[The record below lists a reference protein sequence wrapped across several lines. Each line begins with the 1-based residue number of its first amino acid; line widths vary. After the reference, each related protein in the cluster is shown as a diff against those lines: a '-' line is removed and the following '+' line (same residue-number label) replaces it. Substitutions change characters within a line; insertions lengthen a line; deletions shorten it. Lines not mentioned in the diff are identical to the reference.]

1 MPQWLFIK
9 ATQGLCLRKLL
20 LTLTL
25 GCSILLE
32 GCSEPELSYI
42 PEQATI
48 LAFGDSLT
56 VGVGTSTEHSYP
68 AVLQLLSNRQVINAG
83 VSGETSAAGLTRLP
97 SLLDRY
103 SPKLIVLLEGGND
116 ILRNQSQQQ
125 LKQNLIAMIELSRQ
139 RDIELVLIGVPEK
152 KLFSNSAPLYAEL
165 AEQYNLV
172 HDNEII
178 ADLLRTASNKSD
190 PIHFNQ
196 QGYRKLALRIHQL
209 MLNHGAL

>member
-1 MPQWLFIK
+1 MRQ
-9 ATQGLCLRKLL
+9 LL

-25 GCSILLE
+25 GCSILLA

-68 AVLQLLSNRQVINAG
+68 AVLQRLSNRQVINAG
-83 VSGETSAAGLTRLP
+83 VSGETTAAGLARLP
-97 SLLDRY
+97 ALLDRY
-103 SPKLIVLLEGGND
+103 SPKLVVLLEGGND

-125 LKQNLIAMIELSRQ
+125 LKLNLIQMIELSQQ

-152 KLFSNSAPLYAEL
+152 KLFSDSAPLYSEL

-178 ADLLRTASNKSD
+178 ADLLRSASNKSD

-196 QGYRKLALRIHQL
+196 QGYRNLALRIHQL
-209 MLNHGAL
+209 MLDHGGL

>member
-1 MPQWLFIK
+1 MRQ
-9 ATQGLCLRKLL
+9 LL
-20 LTLTL
+20 LALTL
-25 GCSILLE
+25 SCSILLA
-32 GCSEPELSYI
+32 GCNKPELNYL
-42 PEQATI
+42 PEQATV

-56 VGVGTSTEHSYP
+56 VGVGTSAENSYP
-68 AVLQLLSNRQVINAG
+68 AVLQRLSGRQVINAG
-83 VSGETSAAGLTRLP
+83 VSGETTAAGLTRLP

-125 LKQNLIAMIELSRQ
+125 LKLNLIQMIELSQQ
-139 RDIELVLIGVPEK
+139 RDIELILIGIPEK
-152 KLFSNSAPLYAEL
+152 KLFSDSAPLYAEL

-178 ADLLRTASNKSD
+178 ADLLRSASNKSD

-196 QGYRKLALRIHQL
+196 QGYQSLAQRVHQL
-209 MLNHGAL
+209 MLDHGAL

>member
-1 MPQWLFIK
+1 MRQ
-9 ATQGLCLRKLL
+9 LL
-20 LTLTL
+20 LALTL
-25 GCSILLE
+25 SCSILLA
-32 GCSEPELSYI
+32 GCNKPELSYL
-42 PEQATI
+42 PEQATV

-68 AVLQLLSNRQVINAG
+68 AVLQRLSGRQVINAG
-83 VSGETSAAGLTRLP
+83 VSGETTTAGLNRFP

-103 SPKLIVLLEGGND
+103 SPNLIVLLEGGND

-125 LKQNLIAMIELSRQ
+125 LKQNLIEMIELSKQ

-152 KLFSNSAPLYAEL
+152 KLFSDSAPLYAEL
-165 AEQYNLV
+165 AEQYDLV

-178 ADLLRTASNKSD
+178 AGLLRSASNKSD

-196 QGYRKLALRIHQL
+196 QGYQKLAQRIHQL
-209 MLNHGAL
+209 MLDHGAL